1 MAMVTPEQVFRNM
14 VAAFGA
20 GDRDAMRELLA
31 DDIVAYVTNASGS
44 VDRVEGPEGYLAR
57 VPDVAGAEYSAD
69 VTQAVSVAPGQ
80 VLGMVEIKA
89 EREGRTLHNH
99 AAFLARVADER
110 ITELWMVEALPAYSD
125 EFWS

>member
-1 MAMVTPEQVFRNM
+1 MAMVTPEQVFRRM
-14 VAAFGA
+14 VTAFGA
-20 GDRDAMRELLA
+20 GDRAAMRELLA
-31 DDIVAYVTNASGS
+31 DDVVAYVTNASGS
-44 VDRVEGPEGYLAR
+44 VDRVEGGDAYVSR
-57 VPDVAGAEYSAD
+57 VPDVTDAEYSAD
-69 VTQAVSVAPGQ
+69 VTQVVSVAQGQ

-99 AAFLARVADER
+99 AAFLARVTDER

>member
-1 MAMVTPEQVFRNM
+1 MAMVTPEHVFRSM

-20 GDRDAMRELLA
+20 GDRDAMRQLLS
-31 DDIVAYVTNASGS
+31 DDVVAYVTNASGS
-44 VDRVEGPEGYLAR
+44 VDRVEGAEAYVAR
-57 VPDVAGAEYSAD
+57 VPDVTGAEYGAE
-69 VTQAVSVAPGQ
+69 VTQVVSVAQGQ

-89 EREGRTLHNH
+89 ERKGRTLLNH